1 MRKGMQVLFTIAVLL
16 LAISVGVS
24 ASEYSSARAYA
35 MGGAYTAL
43 ASDLSALQIN
53 PAGLGQ
59 TDFEVAAGAC
69 VNNLELISAS
79 GSDDVWQ
86 IAADEDLKLHGQA
99 GLRIGGFGL
108 GAFANAAL
116 MKQVD
121 AASGDDIVVQDING
135 RASIGYG
142 TRLTELF
149 NLRIGGSV
157 DVIQGRQDVFY
168 ADTNTATIESRIDSE
183 WQGYSV
189 NAGLMAKVGP
199 LRAGLAANDI
209 YSSIDKT
216 KGAITVTEKLD
227 PSYRAGVAA
236 EVGFITLA
244 ADYELPSGTD
254 LDLGIL
260 HMGAEARLLF
270 NLLSLRAGQV
280 VYPDQTRLTT
290 AGIGIN
296 FAVLHAD
303 LSVSSEDMFQSNEF
317 SQVRAQVT
325 MSF

>member
-1 MRKGMQVLFTIAVLL
+1 MRRGMQVLFTIAVLL

-199 LRAGLAANDI
+199 LRAGLAVNDI
-209 YSSIDKT
+209 YSSIDKK

-227 PSYRAGVAA
+227 PSYRAGVALELDA
-236 EVGFITLA
+236 ITLA
-244 ADYELPSGTD
+244 ADYELPPGTD
-254 LDLGIL
+254 QGIL
-260 HMGAEARLLF
+260 HMGAETRLLF
-270 NLLSLRAGQV
+270 NLLSVRAGQV

-290 AGIGIN
+290 ARIGMN

>member
-1 MRKGMQVLFTIAVLL
+1 
-16 LAISVGVS
+16 
-24 ASEYSSARAYA
+24 

-69 VNNLELISAS
+69 VNNLELISAND
-79 GSDDVWQ
+79 SDDVWQ

-99 GLRIGGFGL
+99 GLRLGGFGL

-121 AASGDDIVVQDING
+121 AESGDDIVVQDING

-199 LRAGLAANDI
+199 LRAGLAVNDI

-227 PSYRAGVAA
+227 PSYRAGVALELDA
-236 EVGFITLA
+236 ITLA
-244 ADYELPSGTD
+244 ADYELPPGTD
-254 LDLGIL
+254 QGIL
-260 HMGAEARLLF
+260 HMGAETRLLF
-270 NLLSLRAGQV
+270 NLLSVRAGQV

>member
-1 MRKGMQVLFTIAVLL
+1 MRRGMQVLFTIAVLL
-16 LAISVGVS
+16 LAIPVSVS

-69 VNNLELISAS
+69 VNNLELISAND
-79 GSDDVWQ
+79 SDDVWQ

-121 AASGDDIVVQDING
+121 AESGDDIVVQDING

-199 LRAGLAANDI
+199 LRAGLAVNDI

-227 PSYRAGVAA
+227 PSYRAGVALELDA
-236 EVGFITLA
+236 ITLA
-244 ADYELPSGTD
+244 ADYELPPGTD
-254 LDLGIL
+254 QGIL
-260 HMGAEARLLF
+260 HMGAETRLLF
-270 NLLSLRAGQV
+270 NLLSVRAGQV

>member
-1 MRKGMQVLFTIAVLL
+1 
-16 LAISVGVS
+16 
-24 ASEYSSARAYA
+24 

-43 ASDLSALQIN
+43 ASDLCFQIN

-121 AASGDDIVVQDING
+121 AESGDDIVVQDING

-199 LRAGLAANDI
+199 LRAGLAVNDI
-209 YSSIDKT
+209 YSSIDKKRCT
-216 KGAITVTEKLD
+216 PLRRSWTRRIGLVLLGIDA
-227 PSYRAGVAA
+227 
-236 EVGFITLA
+236 ITLA
-244 ADYELPSGTD
+244 ADYEHLLVRIRHTAYGCRDSVIVQLTERTGWARF
-254 LDLGIL
+254 IL
-260 HMGAEARLLF
+260 IKRGSL
-270 NLLSLRAGQV
+270 LRASASTLQYSMLI
-280 VYPDQTRLTT
+280 YPLAQKICFKAMSFL
-290 AGIGIN
+290 
-296 FAVLHAD
+296 
-303 LSVSSEDMFQSNEF
+303 
-317 SQVRAQVT
+317 VRAQVT
-325 MSF
+325 MRF

>member
-199 LRAGLAANDI
+199 LRAGLAVNDI
-209 YSSIDKT
+209 YSSIDKK

-227 PSYRAGVAA
+227 PSYRAGVALELDA
-236 EVGFITLA
+236 ITLA
-244 ADYELPSGTD
+244 ADYELPPGTD
-254 LDLGIL
+254 QGIL
-260 HMGAEARLLF
+260 HMGAETRLLF
-270 NLLSLRAGQV
+270 NLLSVRAGQV

>member
-199 LRAGLAANDI
+199 LRAGLAVNDI

-227 PSYRAGVAA
+227 PSYRAGVALELDA
-236 EVGFITLA
+236 ITLA
-244 ADYELPSGTD
+244 ADYELPPGTD
-254 LDLGIL
+254 QGIL
-260 HMGAEARLLF
+260 HMGAETRLLF
-270 NLLSLRAGQV
+270 NLLSVRAGQV

>member
-1 MRKGMQVLFTIAVLL
+1 MRRGMQVLFTIAVLL
-16 LAISVGVS
+16 LAIPVSVS

-121 AASGDDIVVQDING
+121 AESGDDIVVQDING

-199 LRAGLAANDI
+199 LRAGLAVNDI

-227 PSYRAGVAA
+227 PSYRAGVALELDA
-236 EVGFITLA
+236 ITLA
-244 ADYELPSGTD
+244 ADYELPPGTD
-254 LDLGIL
+254 QGIL
-260 HMGAEARLLF
+260 HMGAETRLLF
-270 NLLSLRAGQV
+270 NLLSVRAGQV